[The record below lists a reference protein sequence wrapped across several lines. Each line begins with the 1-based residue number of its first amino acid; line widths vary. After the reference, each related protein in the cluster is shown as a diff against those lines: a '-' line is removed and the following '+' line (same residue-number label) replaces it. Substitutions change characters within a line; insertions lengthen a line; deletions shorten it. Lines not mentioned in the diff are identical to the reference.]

1 MLRVELTTQVLRVRT
16 LLALA
21 FLAAVPVAAAAA
33 TAPNAG
39 HRDGV
44 QGGLFGASPYSALN
58 HAMACLQFIGPLLLP
73 LVVALLASAIGSA
86 DRDWGIL
93 RYLYAAP
100 VGRRRLLAGKL
111 AAVLVSAAVA
121 TACVLVAG
129 LLSGLVV
136 FGWHPFH
143 LVGATGG
150 GTDLGTADALGRVLA
165 ASGYTVLC
173 MLSIASIAFA
183 LGLALPH
190 GLEAL
195 GASVAFVI
203 AASILNGQ
211 PHLHWLA
218 VVLPTHYWQDWTAL
232 FAPGT
237 PTHLGAGVAD
247 QLATI
252 GVAVAAAVAV
262 LLNRDPA
269 A

>member
-1 MLRVELTTQVLRVRT
+1 MLRVELTTQLLRIRT

-21 FLAAVPVAAAAA
+21 FLAAVPVLAAAS
-33 TAPNAG
+33 TASNAG
-39 HRDGV
+39 HRDGA

-58 HAMACLQFIGPLLLP
+58 HTMACLQFIGPLLLP

-100 VGRRRLLAGKL
+100 VGRWRLLAGKL
-111 AAVLVSAAVA
+111 GAVLLATAAA

-129 LLSGLVV
+129 LLSGLAV

-143 LVGATGG
+143 LIGAADLRTG
-150 GTDLGTADALGRVLA
+150 DALGRVFA
-165 ASGYTVLC
+165 ASGYTALC
-173 MLSIASIAFA
+173 MLSIATIAFA

-195 GASVAFVI
+195 GTSVAFVI

-211 PHLHWLA
+211 PHLHPL
-218 VVLPTHYWQDWTAL
+218 VVILPTHYWQNWTAL
-232 FAPGT
+232 FAPGA
-237 PTHLGAGVAD
+237 PTHLGAGIAD

-252 GVAVAAAVAV
+252 VVAATAAVAV
-262 LLNRDPA
+262 LLRRDPA

>member
-1 MLRVELTTQVLRVRT
+1 VLRVELTTQVLRIRT

-21 FLAAVPVAAAAA
+21 FLAAVPVAAAVS
-33 TAPNAG
+33 TAPHAG
-39 HRDGV
+39 HRDGA

-100 VGRRRLLAGKL
+100 VSRRRLLAGKL
-111 AAVLVSAAVA
+111 AAVLVSVVVA
-121 TACVLVAG
+121 TVCVLVAG

-143 LVGATGG
+143 LIGAA
-150 GTDLGTADALGRVLA
+150 DLGTADALGRVLA

-203 AASILNGQ
+203 AASILNAQ
-211 PHLHWLA
+211 SHLHWLA
-218 VVLPTHYWQDWTAL
+218 VILPTHYWQDWTAL

-237 PTHLGAGVAD
+237 PTHLGAGIID

-252 GVAVAAAVAV
+252 AVAVAAAIVV